1 MIVLI
6 RPWPNILLLQGKYVL
21 TEMKKLTVSNN
32 PTWSMEEKHL
42 DLARREKRDRNRV
55 SLGKKLLD
63 RLVALEHYPIN
74 STEDFKNLMTR
85 VQDAGDGTYLSMHTK
100 ITYHY
105 SFLTRRPPTRN
116 VRNMDQETFS
126 TT

>member
-42 DLARREKRDRNRV
+42 DLARRER
-55 SLGKKLLD
+55 
-63 RLVALEHYPIN
+63 EIE
-74 STEDFKNLMTR
+74 TEFHWAKSSWT
-85 VQDAGDGTYLSMHTK
+85 V
-100 ITYHY
+100 
-105 SFLTRRPPTRN
+105 
-116 VRNMDQETFS
+116 
-126 TT
+126 